1 MKELLKAVK
10 KFKEV
15 LVQSEKDGDEFSLV
29 MSKMSGVKVHG
40 VVFPTMMLMEIV
52 EDFTKSY
59 AERRKAEKMSGF
71 DEGELQD
78 KWREASLNWNNK
90 DTLN

>member
-1 MKELLKAVK
+1 M
-10 KFKEV
+10 
-15 LVQSEKDGDEFSLV
+15 QSEKDDEEFSMV
-29 MSKMSGVKVHG
+29 MAKMSGVKVHG

-78 KWREASLNWNNK
+78 KWREASLNWNNN

>member
-1 MKELLKAVK
+1 VKELIKAIK
-10 KFKEV
+10 KFKEI
-15 LVQSEKDGDEFSLV
+15 LTKAEKDGDEFSLV
-29 MSKMSGVKVHG
+29 MAKMSNVKVHG
-40 VVFPTMMLMEIV
+40 VVFPTMMLMEII

-78 KWREASLNWNNK
+78 KWSEASMNWNNK

>member
-1 MKELLKAVK
+1 MEELIKAIK
-10 KFKEV
+10 KFKEI
-15 LVQSEKDGDEFSLV
+15 LTEAEKDGDEFSLV

-40 VVFPTMMLMEIV
+40 VIFPTMMLMEIV

-71 DEGELQD
+71 DEEKLQD
-78 KWREASLNWNNK
+78 KWSEASINWNNK
-90 DTLN
+90 DTIN

>member
-10 KFKEV
+10 KFREI

-40 VVFPTMMLMEIV
+40 VIFPTMMLMEIV

-71 DEGELQD
+71 DEEKLQD
-78 KWREASLNWNNK
+78 KWSEASINWNNK
-90 DTLN
+90 DTIN

>member
-1 MKELLKAVK
+1 MKVLLKAVK
-10 KFKEV
+10 KFKEI
-15 LVQSEKDGDEFSLV
+15 LTQSEKDGDEFSLV

-40 VVFPTMMLMEIV
+40 VVFPTMMLMEII
-52 EDFTKSY
+52 EDFSNDY

-71 DEGELQD
+71 DEKELQD
-78 KWREASLNWNNK
+78 KWREASMNWNNK

>member
-10 KFKEV
+10 KFKEI
-15 LVQSEKDGDEFSLV
+15 LSQSEKDGDEFSLV
-29 MSKMSGVKVHG
+29 MSKMSSVKVHG

-78 KWREASLNWNNK
+78 KWSEASMNWNNK

>member
-1 MKELLKAVK
+1 MKELLSAIK
-10 KFKEV
+10 KFKEI
-15 LVQSEKDGDEFSLV
+15 LIQSEKSDDEFNLV
-29 MSKMSGVKVHG
+29 MTKMSNVKVHG

-71 DEGELQD
+71 DEDELQN
-78 KWREASLNWNNK
+78 KWSEASINWNNK
-90 DTLN
+90 DTMN

>member
-10 KFKEV
+10 KFKEI

-40 VVFPTMMLMEIV
+40 VIFPTMMLMEIV

-71 DEGELQD
+71 DEEKLQD
-78 KWREASLNWNNK
+78 KWSEASINWNNK
-90 DTLN
+90 DTIN

>member
-1 MKELLKAVK
+1 MKELLNAIK
-10 KFKEV
+10 KFKEI
-15 LVQSEKDGDEFSLV
+15 LTQSEKDDDEFSLV
-29 MSKMSGVKVHG
+29 MAKMSGVKVHG

-71 DEGELQD
+71 DEDELQN
-78 KWREASLNWNNK
+78 KWSEASINWNNK
-90 DTLN
+90 DTMN

>member
-40 VVFPTMMLMEIV
+40 VVFPTMMLMEILDLMHRSKV
-52 EDFTKSY
+52 DLVLRVGL
-59 AERRKAEKMSGF
+59 ALIPRAV
-71 DEGELQD
+71 
-78 KWREASLNWNNK
+78 
-90 DTLN
+90 

>member
-1 MKELLKAVK
+1 M
-10 KFKEV
+10 
-15 LVQSEKDGDEFSLV
+15 QSEKDDEEFSMV
-29 MSKMSGVKVHG
+29 MAKMSGVKVHG

>member
-59 AERRKAEKMSGF
+59 ADRRKAEKMSGF